1 MLTLLATAPP
11 VRLTGMPPIVVQGQK
26 LLATD
31 TRFPPVPPKPI
42 RAPLTFRM
50 DPPLRLRSGPLRTL
64 SVLPLVRLNRSPVT
78 RITLPPPMFSAAPRA
93 TTSELLSSFTIEPR
107 LVTLA

>member
-11 VRLTGMPPIVVQGQK
+11 VRLTGTPPIVVQGQK

-31 TRFPPVPPKPI
+31 TRLPPLPPKPMS
-42 RAPLTFRM
+42 APFTFRM
-50 DPPLRLRSGPLRTL
+50 DPPLRLSRAPFSTLSELPLR
-64 SVLPLVRLNRSPVT
+64 RLKRSPVT
-78 RITLPPPMFSAAPRA
+78 RITLAPARLSAAPRETVRALRSSA
-93 TTSELLSSFTIEPR
+93 TTGPR